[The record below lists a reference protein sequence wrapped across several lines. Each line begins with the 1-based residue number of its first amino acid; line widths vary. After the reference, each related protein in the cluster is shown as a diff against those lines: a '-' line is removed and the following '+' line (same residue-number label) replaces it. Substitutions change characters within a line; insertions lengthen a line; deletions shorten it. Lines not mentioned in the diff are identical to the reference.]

1 MWGHSGTFPGY
12 RQWAAASPSGAV
24 SVVVSANAPAG
35 AISKRAD
42 AALRR
47 AQALAACRAMDR

>member
-1 MWGHSGTFPGY
+1 
-12 RQWAAASPSGAV
+12 V